1 MANGGSSS
9 NNDDDIIYDGGGSC
23 IDNNNGGGD
32 EQVKMKHGLSTWEIE
47 TCKLLLYKVIHFKFG
62 RFRVT

>member
-1 MANGGSSS
+1 MALEVVNIAEDGYRPSEYE
-9 NNDDDIIYDGGGSC
+9 DDDYNGNFASRKVEVL
-23 IDNNNGGGD
+23 NNFTG
-32 EQVKMKHGLSTWEIE
+32 EIK